1 MGDAMGEALTAAEAF
16 YEAFAT
22 ADVAKWLPLFSDDCI
37 TVTPAG
43 ALDQAGHE
51 ALGRAFHAAFP
62 DARMEVLR
70 TLESGDEVYITGRF
84 KGTHTGDLVSPA
96 GTIPAS
102 GQPIDFGY
110 VDYFRVVDGTIVAE
124 EVVWDQLTFLAQ
136 IGAFPA
142 P

>member
-1 MGDAMGEALTAAEAF
+1 MGEALKAAEAF
-16 YEAFAT
+16 YDAFAT
-22 ADVAKWLPLFSDDCI
+22 ADVANWLPLFSSDCI

-43 ALDQAGHE
+43 ALDHAGHE

-62 DARMEVLR
+62 DARMEVVR

-84 KGTHTGDLVSPA
+84 KGTHTGDLVSPN
-96 GTIPAS
+96 GTIPAT

-110 VDYFRVVDGTIVAE
+110 VDYFRVVDGTIMAE

-136 IGAFPA
+136 VGAFPA